1 MVWFGIIVRTSGEQT
16 IHLLSILTEGS
27 FSRGGADQNICPT
40 AAKQEIM
47 PSIFLPPARKGKR
60 IMLWT
65 FGCFLLGQFVLTV
78 YLAGQMRELRDPLYG
93 YRLRSLRQRLAKSPN
108 APLFLILGSSRIK
121 HSICP
126 ADLAI
131 ESAGSE
137 PQPII
142 YNFGINGMGFIRSLM
157 YFRRLLADGIRPDI
171 LLLETWPPL
180 WGQRG
185 FCQES
190 RLVTGFDD
198 VAFRDLPL
206 VCRYFFQ
213 EGDVMRFALRRAFLP
228 LSCYRARFLK
238 AAVRSLLPRE
248 QAEEMD
254 RQVSDAWP
262 ADNDGWFLMPWEP
275 ASAEAKAHALQQG
288 VIDIKP
294 LLNSLRLDPRSDT
307 ALRELLAECRQRG
320 IRVALI
326 LMPEHSLTRGW
337 YSPQAR
343 ALVQDYLSRLVR
355 EEQVAIVDS
364 RDWVSD
370 DEFADSCHMSQKG
383 VPAFC
388 RRLGREVVQPLLEG
402 KPLPGRVLFGG
413 RDAER
418 GSKGF

>member
-1 MVWFGIIVRTSGEQT
+1 
-16 IHLLSILTEGS
+16 
-27 FSRGGADQNICPT
+27 
-40 AAKQEIM
+40 M
-47 PSIFLPPARKGKR
+47 PSIFLTPAGKGRR
-60 IMLWT
+60 IVLWT
-65 FGCFLLGQFVLTV
+65 LACFVVGQLVLTA
-78 YLAGQMRELRDPLYG
+78 YLSWKAREVRDPLYG
-93 YRLRSLRQRLAKSPN
+93 FRLRSLRARLAESPN

-126 ADLAI
+126 ADLSI
-131 ESAGSE
+131 ESAPDA

-142 YNFGINGMGFIRSLM
+142 YNFGINGMGSIRALM
-157 YFRRLLADGIRPDI
+157 YFRRLLADGIHPDF

-180 WGQRG
+180 WGQSG

-190 RLVTGFDD
+190 RLVVGFDD
-198 VAFRDLPL
+198 LSFRDLPL

-213 EGDVMRFALRRAFLP
+213 ERDVLRFGLRRAFLP
-228 LSCYRARFLK
+228 ISCYRSRFLRSV
-238 AAVRSLLPRE
+238 VRSLLPRE

-254 RQVSDAWP
+254 RQVRDAWP

-275 ASAEAKAHALQQG
+275 ATPQAKANALQQG

-320 IRVALI
+320 IRVAMI

-337 YSPQAR
+337 YSPQAS
-343 ALVQDYLSRLVR
+343 ALVQDYLSRLQR
-355 EEQVAIVDS
+355 EVQVPIVDS

-388 RRLGREVVQPLLEG
+388 RRLGREVVQPLLER
-402 KPLPGRVLFGG
+402 KPLPSRVLFGG
-413 RDAER
+413 QAGEH
-418 GSKGF
+418 GNEGY